1 MVSHVNVI
9 MFKVILV
16 KVSMGK
22 VSLTVVRLILTRM
35 TCLSGKFSMIK
46 VSLVKVSLVTVRKRI
61 PSPLSFKVF
70 LNWNLTVLNRMQDNY
85 YPSKS
90 QELNGF
96 IVYSNQHTY

>member
-1 MVSHVNVI
+1 
-9 MFKVILV
+9 
-16 KVSMGK
+16 MGK

-46 VSLVKVSLVTVRKRI
+46 VSLITVRKRI

-96 IVYSNQHTY
+96 IVYINQHTY